1 MHPENPRLKINFF
14 GLSIVLLHPE
24 EDKCDQLSIHI
35 KDSTKT
41 FYSEMESW
49 EEN

>member
-1 MHPENPRLKINFF
+1 MQPETPRLKINFF

-35 KDSTKT
+35 KVSTKT
-41 FYSEMESW
+41 FYSEMES
-49 EEN
+49 